1 MSAYKI
7 VQKITP
13 LTMTGGITTSG
24 PIALKSGYLRIV
36 PEQDAYIEVGPSPTI
51 STTTNASIFVK
62 SGNEL
67 LIKDI
72 VIAQTVVAIQTGT
85 ATTVRL
91 PEGTFSDFSSGDVV
105 ELTGI
110 VPSGI
115 NTTAAT
121 ILSVDATNSAGTGGF
136 NRVIT
141 LNWNTSSQGG
151 QITNSNGSLRRVTKV
166 AATAAS
172 GKVHITEVQIAGG

>member
-13 LTMTGGITTSG
+13 LTMSGGITTSG

-36 PEQDAYIEVGPSPTI
+36 PEQDAYVEVAPSPTI
-51 STTTNASIFVK
+51 STSTNASIFVK
-62 SGNEL
+62 GGSEL

-72 VIAQTVVAIQTGT
+72 VIAQTVVAVQTGT
-85 ATTVRL
+85 ATTVTL

-110 VPSGI
+110 VPAGI
-115 NTTAAT
+115 NTTAVT
-121 ILSVDATNSAGTGGF
+121 VSSVDTTNDAGTGGF
-136 NRVIT
+136 NRIIT
-141 LNWNTSSQGG
+141 LNWNTSSQGTL
-151 QITNSNGSLRRVTKV
+151 ITTPTGVLRRVTKV
-166 AATAAS
+166 AASAAS

>member
-36 PEQDAYIEVGPSPTI
+36 PEQDAYVEVAPSPTI

-62 SGNEL
+62 GGTEL
-67 LIKDI
+67 LIKDT

-85 ATTVRL
+85 ATTVTI

-121 ILSVDATNSAGTGGF
+121 VASVNTTNDAGTGGF
-136 NRVIT
+136 NRIIT
-141 LNWNTSSQGG
+141 LTWNTSGQGAA
-151 QITNSNGSLRRVTKV
+151 ITTPTGVLRRVTKV
-166 AATAAS
+166 AASAAS

>member
-36 PEQDAYIEVGPSPTI
+36 PEQDAYIEVSPSPSI

-62 SGNEL
+62 GGNEL
-67 LIKDI
+67 LIKDT
-72 VIAQTVVAIQTGT
+72 VITQSVVAVQTG
-85 ATTVRL
+85 ATTIVTI
-91 PEGTFSDFSSGDVV
+91 PEGTFTDFSSGDVV
-105 ELTGI
+105 ELSGI

-115 NTTAAT
+115 NTTSAT
-121 ILSVDATNSAGTGGF
+121 VSSVDATIDAGTGGF
-136 NRVIT
+136 NRIIT
-141 LNWNTSSQGG
+141 LNWDTSAQGAS
-151 QITNSNGSLRRVTKV
+151 ITTPTGVLRRVTKV
-166 AATAAS
+166 AASSAS